1 MPGLNPL
8 ELAYA
13 REYPAEVAALLAA
26 QGDGEIVRVL
36 EELPRQESAAVVA
49 RLPNGHAARILA
61 DREDATVAGWLDAAS
76 EDHALALLLHL
87 DEARRTRVLN
97 LLPKPRMRHA
107 LERLLNYPET
117 SVGALVDP
125 GAVKLD
131 ADMLLADAV
140 AVLRADVPGPEQPIW
155 LVDGQ
160 SRYVG
165 RLDPGRILTA
175 TSDKFTLSELLITIR
190 PLRAETSL
198 ANALDFPEWQ
208 KYLELPVVDRHD
220 HLLGTLSR
228 ARLAA
233 AVGGG
238 NTADQGLADGV
249 GELTRQ
255 YFRVISICL
264 GDLLGL
270 QGRNR

>member
-1 MPGLNPL
+1 MSGLNSL

-13 REYPAEVAALLAA
+13 REYPGEVAAFLAA
-26 QGDGEIVRVL
+26 QGDEAVVRVL
-36 EELPRQESAAVVA
+36 EQLPRQESAALVA
-49 RLPNGHAARILA
+49 RLPNGHAVRILA
-61 DREDATVAGWLDAAS
+61 DQHDARVAGWVDAAS

-87 DEARRTRVLN
+87 DADRRRRVLD
-97 LLPKPRMRHA
+97 LLSRPRVRHA
-107 LERLLNYPET
+107 LERLLSYPQN

-125 GAVKLD
+125 GAMKLD
-131 ADMLLADAV
+131 ADMLLSDAI
-140 AVLRADVPGPEQPIW
+140 AVLRADALKPEQLIW

-165 RLDPGRILTA
+165 RLDPARILT
-175 TSDKFTLSELLITIR
+175 TSSDKLTLSELLLTIR

-198 ANALDFPEWQ
+198 VNALDFPEWQ

-228 ARLAA
+228 ARLEAVFGDRNAA
-233 AVGGG
+233 HR
-238 NTADQGLADGV
+238 GLAAGI
-249 GELTRQ
+249 GELTQQ
-255 YFRVISICL
+255 YFRVIAICL

-270 QGRNR
+270 QERKG

>member
-1 MPGLNPL
+1 MSELNPL

-13 REYPAEVAALLAA
+13 REYPGEVAALLAS
-26 QGDGEIVRVL
+26 QGDEAIIRLL
-36 EELPRQESAAVVA
+36 EELPRQESAALVA

-61 DREDATVAGWLDAAS
+61 DQQDPKVAGWLDAARQ
-76 EDHALALLLHL
+76 DHALALVLHL
-87 DEARRTRVLN
+87 DEARRRRVLN
-97 LLPKPRMRHA
+97 LLPRPRMRHA
-107 LERLLNYPET
+107 LERLLNYPQT
-117 SVGALVDP
+117 SVGAVVDP
-125 GAVKLD
+125 DAVKLD

-175 TSDKFTLSELLITIR
+175 TSDKLTLSELLITIR

-233 AVGGG
+233 ALGGG
-238 NTADQGLADGV
+238 NTADHGLTAGV
-249 GELTRQ
+249 SELTRQ
-255 YFRVISICL
+255 YFRVIAICL

-270 QGRNR
+270 KGRHR